1 MSTSTSVSYV
11 FANIQGSSLIQ
22 DPRMR
27 NRYFCMPFVDLRS
40 LDNSIRTMAKRPR
53 DMKDD
58 FVVLVSGQP
67 VKWGPSS
74 TFWTRVA
81 QLPPVEYFAG
91 SWTVWEDMDVPAPV
105 ANADAN
111 YVSVF
116 IVPQQQYDE
125 LNEERDILTELRQ
138 AQPGFQS
145 TDTPSSGA
153 HPSAFR
159 ARKSPDAFE
168 FNRPKPVDHYPIP
181 ISLLQP
187 EFGRFKRDVRTIT
200 PDPRLSP
207 LGWQL
212 AVELSSLFTTD
223 ELRESCLHRLLAELF
238 GGDVAL
244 EKRTI
249 GTYKTDEG
257 VVHISLPDL
266 PNMPVLTEVKNETT
280 CGTSDAVFELLLYYK
295 EGVRHALRRDVPHK
309 GDWSKTRLPSILIM
323 HNGVL
328 LAVVNQDSIPLIT
341 VPGPNIQVY
350 GGVWL
355 SKGYVEVLSHSLPLH
370 FNEFDTEAIE
380 DLLRFLTA
388 LRGLF
393 QSLCEVYRNPQNH
406 VVDGTQ
412 IEFPYPRSY
421 VANIPQDSTSATGKT
436 IRFTYIKRISPIRLV
451 FAARTDG
458 DGEDIIIKFGF
469 GKYGAESHQAAATAG
484 IAPALL
490 SYSNLPGGIWMV
502 VMRPL
507 PPQFKSCLHVESLS
521 DACQAVIRATV
532 DRLHG
537 SGHVHGDLR
546 DSNVYIANDG
556 DKWDCQ
562 IIDFDWA
569 GHAGKVCYPMGVFN
583 SESVW
588 RPREHLDGEP
598 ITLDD
603 DDATLSQF
611 LEDKT
616 IIDRFRLS

>member
-1 MSTSTSVSYV
+1 MRSRYLCRPCVD
-11 FANIQGSSLIQ
+11 FGSM
-22 DPRMR
+22 D
-27 NRYFCMPFVDLRS
+27 D
-40 LDNSIRTMAKRPR
+40 SIRTTRPT

-58 FVVLVSGQP
+58 FMVLVSGQP

-116 IVPQQQYDE
+116 IVPQQQYDD
-125 LNEERDILTELRQ
+125 LNEERDILTGLRE

-145 TDTPSSGA
+145 TDTPSTGA

-207 LGWQL
+207 LGWRL
-212 AVELSSLFTTD
+212 AVELSSLFKTED
-223 ELRESCLHRLLAELF
+223 LRESCLHRLLAELF

-244 EKRTI
+244 EKRSV
-249 GTYKTDEG
+249 GSYKTDGG
-257 VVHISLPDL
+257 VVHVSLPNL
-266 PNMPVLTEVKNETT
+266 PTMPIFIEVKNETT
-280 CGTSDAVFELLLYYK
+280 CGSSDAVFELLLYYK
-295 EGVRHALRRDVPHK
+295 EGVRHVLSRDFPHK
-309 GDWSKTRLPSILIM
+309 GDWVKTRFPSILIM
-323 HNGVL
+323 HN
-328 LAVVNQDSIPLIT
+328 
-341 VPGPNIQVY
+341 GPNIQVY

-355 SKGYVEVLSHSLPLH
+355 LKGYVEVISHSLPLH

-380 DLLRFLTA
+380 DLLRFMTA

-393 QSLCEVYRNPQNH
+393 ESLCEVYRNPQNH

-421 VANIPQDSTSATGKT
+421 VANVPQDSTSATGKT
-436 IRFTYIKRISPIRLV
+436 IQFTYTKRISPIRLV

-469 GKYGAESHQAAATAG
+469 GKYGAETHKAAAAAG

-490 SYSNLPGGIWMV
+490 SYSDLPGGIWMV

-507 PPQFKSCLHVESLS
+507 PAQFKSCLHVEDFSEP
-521 DACQAVIRATV
+521 CQAVIKAAV
-532 DRLHG
+532 DRLHD

-546 DSNVYIANDG
+546 DSNVWIANDG
-556 DKWDCQ
+556 DRWDCQ
-562 IIDFDWA
+562 IIDYDWA
-569 GHAGKVCYPMGVFN
+569 GVVGDVRYPLGVFI
-583 SESVW
+583 SEGVW
-588 RPREHLDGEP
+588 RPRAHMDGDL
-598 ITLDD
+598 ITLSDD
-603 DDATLSQF
+603 SATLSEF
-611 LEDKT
+611 LNRKT
-616 IIDRFRLS
+616 ILSRF